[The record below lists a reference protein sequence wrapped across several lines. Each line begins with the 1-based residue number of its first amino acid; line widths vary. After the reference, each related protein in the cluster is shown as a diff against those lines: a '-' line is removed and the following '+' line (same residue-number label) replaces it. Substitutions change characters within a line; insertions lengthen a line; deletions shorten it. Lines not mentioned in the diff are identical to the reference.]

1 MIGFGPEGRLDRTT
15 QVLMWAKYDDCVG
28 DVIDAGRAAELRSA
42 LEGFETLDR
51 IADLM
56 EIMRWQP

>member
-1 MIGFGPEGRLDRTT
+1 MTT
-15 QVLMWAKYDDCVG
+15 DEMWAKYDDCVG

-51 IADLM
+51 VADLM
-56 EIMRWQP
+56 EITRWQP